1 MMECR
6 QLKRGMNQDAR
17 KSARE
22 QKYGD

>member
-6 QLKRGMNQDAR
+6 HLKRGMNRDAR